1 MAKKDKRAGI
11 NALIKAVEDRDVL
24 LRNSKILSNDP
35 PNLAATYVAKSY
47 SSDSRR
53 KSTN

>member
-1 MAKKDKRAGI
+1 MAKIDKRARI

-35 PNLAATYVAKSY
+35 LNLAATNGAKSH

-53 KSTN
+53 KSIP